1 MAITQNSFT
10 PDLTGTTFS
19 FDDGLDSNNGS
30 KYRRGHY
37 LNAFSSTKRQIVT
50 TVIARRPGEVRTY
63 SRDTGRDI
71 TFQLHIWGN
80 PTQDEPGLQ
89 AVCDTVKANL
99 NQGMGKLCLSADL
112 RYWNAELVEFD
123 APEQQDGDVWHRQCV
138 VTFHAPSPFAQGATT
153 TTTRINGAM
162 TNSSGTLYS
171 NTWSVSS
178 AATLGSYPSPFKLQV
193 TVNTSNGLFLLRY
206 QNTTASPNQVWV
218 VTPVSGTTF
227 GNGDVILFDGP
238 NGIATHQPNGGS
250 VLKAGLPAQ
259 VITVNPALLPET
271 VGLQARAS
279 GGAPNVTAVETYTQ
293 QYA

>member
-10 PDLTGTTFS
+10 PDVTGITWA
-19 FDDGLDSNNGS
+19 FDDGLDSNAGS
-30 KYRRGHY
+30 KFRRGHY
-37 LNAFSSTKRQIVT
+37 LTAFSSTKRQIAT

-71 TFQLHIWGN
+71 SFQLHIWGN

-99 NQGMGKLCLSADL
+99 NQGPGKLCLSADL

-123 APEQQDGDVWHRQCV
+123 VPEQQDGDVWHRQCN
-138 VTFHAPSPFAQGATT
+138 VTFHAMNPYAQGAQTQ
-153 TTTRINGAM
+153 TTRINGAM
-162 TNSSGTLYS
+162 TNVSGTLYGNS
-171 NTWSVSS
+171 WSVSS
-178 AATLGSYPSPFKLQV
+178 AATLGSSPSPFKLQV
-193 TVNTSNGLFLLRY
+193 TVNTSHGLFLLRY
-206 QNTTASPNQVWV
+206 QNTTVSPNLVWV

-227 GNGDVILFDGP
+227 GDGDVILFDGP
-238 NGIATHQPNGGS
+238 NSVATHTPSGGS
-250 VLKAGLPAQ
+250 ALKAGLPAQ

-293 QYA
+293 LFS